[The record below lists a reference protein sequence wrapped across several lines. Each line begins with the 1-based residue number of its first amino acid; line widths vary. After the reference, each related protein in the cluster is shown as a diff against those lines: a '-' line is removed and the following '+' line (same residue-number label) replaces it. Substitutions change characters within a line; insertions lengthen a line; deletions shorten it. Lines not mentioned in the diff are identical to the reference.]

1 GLAWA
6 FQGRDEF
13 LNRFRSNEIA
23 FRTVILDEGAGAF
36 RAAVID
42 GDGIAIAGKVTSE
55 VAAHNCQTDNTNVCF
70 ISRLTH
76 VRYLTHTFDLWAE
89 AVTRRS
95 PRRG

>member
-1 GLAWA
+1 MTASVAAPAWA

-42 GDGIAIAGKVTSE
+42 GDGIAIAGKVTS
-55 VAAHNCQTDNTNVCF
+55 
-70 ISRLTH
+70 
-76 VRYLTHTFDLWAE
+76 
-89 AVTRRS
+89 
-95 PRRG
+95 